1 MLTLNTNI
9 PALYTADELSRIT
22 DAINRTVSH
31 LSTGKRIVTAEDEP
45 GSIGYLERTRAYKIG
60 WERKEPNSTLKKP
73 KTSFTPLTVP

>member
-60 WERKEPNSTLKKP
+60 WE
-73 KTSFTPLTVP
+73 